1 MKKLITCLSFALAAV
16 SVGYAAVTP
25 LWMRDAR
32 ISPDGSEIV
41 FCYKGDIYKVSAQ
54 GGTAVQLTTQASY
67 EANPVWSPDGEQI
80 AFASDRN
87 GNFDLF
93 IMSAD
98 GGAARRL
105 TYHSA
110 SEIPSTFTPDGKY
123 VLFSASIQDP
133 ATSALFPTSA
143 MTELYRVP
151 VEGGN
156 TEQVLGTPAEWV
168 CFDKA
173 GSNFLYQ
180 DRKGFE
186 DEWRKHH
193 TSSIARDIWL
203 YDTQTGEHTNLT
215 NRDGEDRNP
224 VYAPDGK
231 SVYFLSERNGGSF
244 NVYSFPL
251 NAPQQVKPVTTFR
264 THPVRFLSV
273 SDKGTLCYAYD
284 GELYT
289 QLPNSRPQKV
299 KVELV
304 RDDDKDIASFRFS
317 QGATSACV
325 SPDGKQVA
333 FIVRGDVF
341 VTSTDYPTTKQI
353 TNTPA
358 GESGLSFAPDNRTL
372 VYASERTG
380 NWQLYMA
387 KITRKEDPNF
397 PNATLIEEEV
407 LLPSKT
413 VERRYPQYSP
423 DGKEIAFIEDRNR
436 LMVLN
441 LETKK
446 VRQVTDGSTWYN
458 TGGGFD
464 YEWSPDGKWF
474 TLEFIGNRHDPYSDI
489 GIVSAQGGAITNLT
503 NSGYMSGSPR
513 WVLDGNAVL
522 FQTERYGMR
531 AHASWGSQ
539 QDVMLVFLNQDAYDR
554 YRLSKE
560 DFELL
565 KEFEK
570 EQKKAKEKDEKKKNE
585 KKKDAGKDKKKD
597 GDKDGDNGKS
607 DKDKESKKEIVV
619 ELKGIEDRIVRLTPN
634 SSDLGSAIVSKD
646 GQNLYYFSA
655 FEGGY
660 DLWKMNLREK
670 ETKRLH
676 KLNTGWVSLSMDK
689 DGNIFL
695 LGSRNMQKMDAKSD
709 ALKPISYQAEMK
721 MDLAAEREAMFD
733 HVYKQQQKRFYNLNM
748 HGVNWDEMS
757 AAYRKF
763 LPHIDNNYD
772 FAELLSEWLGELNVS
787 HTGGRYFANGKGD
800 VTSNLGL
807 LFDWEYRG
815 KGMRIAE
822 VIEKGP
828 FDHSRTKVKEGCIIE
843 KINGQEISQENDITV
858 LLNNKAGKKTLIS
871 LYDPQSK
878 ERWEEVV
885 MPISG
890 GRLNGLLYNRWVKQ
904 RAAEVEKWSNGR
916 LGYVHI
922 QSMGDGSFRTV
933 YSDILGKYNNCEG
946 IVIDTRFNGGGRLH
960 EDIEILFSG
969 QKYFT
974 QVVRGREACDMPSR
988 RWNKPS
994 IMLQCEANYSNA
1006 HGTPWVYKYRNI
1018 GKLVGMPVP
1027 GTMTSVSWETL
1038 QDPSL
1043 VFGIPI
1049 VGYRLA
1055 DGSYLENSQLEPDI
1069 KVANSPETVVKGEDI
1084 QLKAAVDELLKEIDS
1099 KKRDYPS
1106 DCVNRKLRDFSR
1118 SFFIYILT
1126 L

>member
-133 ATSALFPTSA
+133 VTSALFPTSA

-215 NRDGEDRNP
+215 NRNGEDRNP

-341 VTSTDYPTTKQI
+341 VTSTNYPTTKQI

-387 KITRKEDPNF
+387 KIIRKEDPNF

-646 GQNLYYFSA
+646 GENLYYFSA

-1006 HGTPWVYKYRNI
+1006 HGTPWVYKHRNI
-1018 GKLVGMPVP
+1018 GRLVGMPVP

-1084 QLKAAVDELLKEIDS
+1084 QLKAAVGELLKEIDS
-1099 KKRDYPS
+1099 KK
-1106 DCVNRKLRDFSR
+1106 K
-1118 SFFIYILT
+1118 
-1126 L
+1126 

>member
-67 EANPVWSPDGEQI
+67 EANPVWSPDGKQI

-446 VRQVTDGSTWYN
+446 VRQVTDGSTWYT

-597 GDKDGDNGKS
+597 KDGDNGKS

-646 GQNLYYFSA
+646 GENLYYFSA

-828 FDHSRTKVKEGCIIE
+828 FDHFRTKVKEGCIIE

-1006 HGTPWVYKYRNI
+1006 HGTPWVYKHRNI

-1099 KKRDYPS
+1099 KK
-1106 DCVNRKLRDFSR
+1106 K
-1118 SFFIYILT
+1118 
-1126 L
+1126 

>member
-1006 HGTPWVYKYRNI
+1006 HGTPWVYKHRNI

-1099 KKRDYPS
+1099 KK
-1106 DCVNRKLRDFSR
+1106 K
-1118 SFFIYILT
+1118 
-1126 L
+1126 

>member
-215 NRDGEDRNP
+215 NRNGEDRNP

-341 VTSTDYPTTKQI
+341 VTSTNYPTTKQI

-387 KITRKEDPNF
+387 KIIRKEDPNF

-570 EQKKAKEKDEKKKNE
+570 EQKKAKEKDDEKT
-585 KKKDAGKDKKKD
+585 KD
-597 GDKDGDNGKS
+597 GKKSKAEKADKGNANKGKT
-607 DKDKESKKEIVV
+607 DKSKADKEKSKVDSSKDSNQDESADDKADQKELLV
-619 ELKGIEDRIVRLTPN
+619 ELNGIEDRIVRLTPN
-634 SSDLGSAIVSKD
+634 SSDLGSAILSKD
-646 GQNLYYFSA
+646 GEDLYYFSA

-670 ETKRLH
+670 DTKRLH
-676 KLNTGWVSLSMDK
+676 KLNTGWASLMLDK
-689 DGNIFL
+689 KGDIFL
-695 LGSRNMQKMDAKSD
+695 LGSRIMQKMDAKSD
-709 ALKPISYQAEMK
+709 ALKSISYQAEMK
-721 MDLAAEREAMFD
+721 MDLAAERETMFD
-733 HVYKQQQKRFYNLNM
+733 HVYKQHQKRFYNVNM
-748 HGVNWDEMS
+748 HGVDWDAMTN
-757 AAYRKF
+757 AYRKF

-787 HTGGRYFANGKGD
+787 HTGGRYSPKGKGD

-807 LFDWEYRG
+807 LFDWNYQG
-815 KGMRIAE
+815 KGMQIAE
-822 VIEKGP
+822 IIEKGP
-828 FDHSRTKVKEGCIIE
+828 FDHSRTKVKAGCIIE
-843 KINGQEISQENDITV
+843 KINGEEITLDNDITC

-871 LYDPQSK
+871 IYNPQNK

-885 MPISG
+885 MPVTNG
-890 GRLNGLLYNRWVKQ
+890 QLNGLLYKRWVKQ
-904 RAAEVEKWSNGR
+904 RAADVEKWSKGR

-922 QSMGDGSFRTV
+922 QSMGDDSFRTV

-1006 HGTPWVYKYRNI
+1006 HGTPWVYKHQKI

-1049 VGYRLA
+1049 VGYRLP
-1055 DGSYLENSQLEPDI
+1055 DGSYLENTQLEPDV
-1069 KVANSPETVVKGEDI
+1069 KVANNPETVVKGEDT
-1084 QLKAAVDELLKEIDS
+1084 QLKVAVDELLKEIDS
-1099 KKRDYPS
+1099 QKK
-1106 DCVNRKLRDFSR
+1106 
-1118 SFFIYILT
+1118 
-1126 L
+1126 